1 MKSTIDKRFSFIV
14 GAFCLVSVIMF
25 ARIIMLMT
33 DDNAIRLKAETE
45 DDYNYMTVEVSSERG
60 NIYDRQ
66 GYLLAGNTVSY
77 TVALNLQYA
86 NGHGDFIAKYI
97 APIFDLDEDE
107 VREAAE
113 IPYQTGSSV
122 EWTLTNYAT
131 KDQIDQLEIT
141 KNTLDR
147 SYSGRNDNPED
158 LDAVIYYPN
167 VHRYYPNDELA
178 FNIIGFYPFM
188 NSNSFASYG
197 IEQYYDDILEAKTI
211 SHRFS
216 LDPNIP
222 DRIPDLPNGASIV
235 LTIDRKVQAITE
247 EIIKNAVETNKA
259 VSGTILIT
267 NPKTGEVLA
276 MATYPS
282 VNLNE
287 YWETA
292 EKFTKDNKY
301 NPAVMQP
308 YEPGSVFKVLTMAI
322 AIDTGAVKPS
332 TVYNDTGTYN
342 VLGTDIYNWDRGAWG
357 PQSMVGCL
365 QHSLNT
371 CMAYLADL
379 VGAETF
385 YEYLDKFGLD
395 DPTGIELAQEDYYPI
410 TKPGDSMWTPISL
423 STASFGQ
430 GLMVTP
436 IQMVT
441 AISALANDG
450 VMMKPHIVREI
461 RYNGEVQKVEPE
473 AVGQPISAE
482 TARTVTEMLATSI
495 EIEAS
500 DAQVDGIRIAGKTGT
515 GEISVEGEG
524 YVLNTTNASF
534 VGWGPA
540 DDPQFIVYVWV
551 QQPEVNIWGSEVS
564 APVFSEVVEAVAP
577 YLRVPD
583 DDTRECL
590 NTGVCPTEEPE
601 DDDYYYYYY
610 GY

>member
-1 MKSTIDKRFSFIV
+1 MKSIIDKRFSFIV
-14 GAFCLVSVIMF
+14 GFFCLISVIMF

-77 TVALNLQYA
+77 TIALNLQYA

-131 KDQIDQLEIT
+131 KEQIDQLEIT

-147 SYSGRNDNPED
+147 SYSGRNDNPEN

-247 EIIKNAVETNKA
+247 EIIKNAVETTRQKA
-259 VSGTILIT
+259 
-267 NPKTGEVLA
+267 A
-276 MATYPS
+276 PS
-282 VNLNE
+282 
-287 YWETA
+287 
-292 EKFTKDNKY
+292 
-301 NPAVMQP
+301 
-308 YEPGSVFKVLTMAI
+308 
-322 AIDTGAVKPS
+322 
-332 TVYNDTGTYN
+332 
-342 VLGTDIYNWDRGAWG
+342 
-357 PQSMVGCL
+357 
-365 QHSLNT
+365 
-371 CMAYLADL
+371 
-379 VGAETF
+379 
-385 YEYLDKFGLD
+385 
-395 DPTGIELAQEDYYPI
+395 
-410 TKPGDSMWTPISL
+410 
-423 STASFGQ
+423 
-430 GLMVTP
+430 
-436 IQMVT
+436 
-441 AISALANDG
+441 
-450 VMMKPHIVREI
+450 
-461 RYNGEVQKVEPE
+461 
-473 AVGQPISAE
+473 
-482 TARTVTEMLATSI
+482 
-495 EIEAS
+495 
-500 DAQVDGIRIAGKTGT
+500 
-515 GEISVEGEG
+515 
-524 YVLNTTNASF
+524 
-534 VGWGPA
+534 
-540 DDPQFIVYVWV
+540 
-551 QQPEVNIWGSEVS
+551 
-564 APVFSEVVEAVAP
+564 
-577 YLRVPD
+577 
-583 DDTRECL
+583 
-590 NTGVCPTEEPE
+590 
-601 DDDYYYYYY
+601 
-610 GY
+610 